1 MYFKENDFTELD
13 FGMIYC
19 ILQFTYNKTTVHIED
34 NVAFFTEQLVFLF
47 HWSTEDKEK
56 LLDTADGL
64 QADMGQLPMTADDL
78 QADMGQLL
86 ITADDLP
93 AGDLKADMGQ
103 LLITADDLQADMGQL
118 LITADD
124 LQADMGQ
131 LPITADDLQADMG
144 QLLITED
151 KEQLLDTA
159 DDLQADMG
167 QLLITA
173 DDLQADMGQLLIA
186 TDDVQ
191 EDMEQLMDTGEDMQ
205 TGGLQEDIEQLL
217 KMLKKYH
224 EEYEK
229 ESSLLEEATS
239 DCVIELYSIADD
251 VDKFHRNAVIA
262 NVVGSAV
269 GIAGGITTLIGVAL
283 APFTLGASLF
293 ASTLGI
299 VAATAGGVTGVSASV
314 ADSFNTKKKCE
325 TVIEKVNEIDNM
337 INTVHKIAT
346 NISDTIE
353 VIKTVPLAEQATDIA
368 RMGGRGMF
376 AVVEAGRLVHLG
388 KISAAAAH
396 GAKLA
401 TQGARTIRAIS
412 GVFAALFV
420 FIDAAYVIQGTAEL
434 QEGAKTETAE
444 QIREVA
450 FSLLGTR
457 HDMRENNKNL
467 LAEIMGLIS
476 EVSDE

>member
-56 LLDTADGL
+56 LLDTADDLQADMGQLLITADGL

-131 LPITADDLQADMG
+131 LPI
-144 QLLITED
+144 
-151 KEQLLDTA
+151 TA

>member
-56 LLDTADGL
+56 LLDTADDLQADMGQLLITADGL

-118 LITADD
+118 
-124 LQADMGQ
+124 
-131 LPITADDLQADMG
+131 PI
-144 QLLITED
+144 
-151 KEQLLDTA
+151 TA

>member
-56 LLDTADGL
+56 LLDTADDLQADMGQLLITADGL

-131 LPITADDLQADMG
+131 L
-144 QLLITED
+144 LITED

-167 QLLITA
+167 QLLIT
-173 DDLQADMGQLLIA
+173 

>member
-1 MYFKENDFTELD
+1 M
-13 FGMIYC
+13 
-19 ILQFTYNKTTVHIED
+19 
-34 NVAFFTEQLVFLF
+34 
-47 HWSTEDKEK
+47 EDKEP
-56 LLDTADGL
+56 LLD
-64 QADMGQLPMTADDL
+64 TADDL
-78 QADMGQLL
+78 QADMGQLP
-86 ITADDLP
+86 I
-93 AGDLKADMGQ
+93 
-103 LLITADDLQADMGQL
+103 IADDLQ
-118 LITADD
+118 ADD

-131 LPITADDLQADMG
+131 LPITADELQADMGELLITADDIQADMG

-151 KEQLLDTA
+151 KEQLLDMA

-173 DDLQADMGQLLIA
+173 DMGQLLIM

-191 EDMEQLMDTGEDMQ
+191 EDMEQLMDTEDMQ
-205 TGGLQEDIEQLL
+205 IDGLQEDMEQLL

-229 ESSLLEEATS
+229 QSSLLEEATS

-283 APFTLGASLF
+283 APLTLGASLF

-314 ADSFNTKKKCE
+314 ADSINTKKKCE

-337 INTVHKIAT
+337 INAVQKIST

-368 RMGGRGMF
+368 RMGGRGVF

-420 FIDAAYVIQGTAEL
+420 FIDAAYVIKGTAEL

-444 QIREVA
+444 QIREIA

>member
-56 LLDTADGL
+56 LLDTADDLQADMGQLLITADGL

-131 LPITADDLQADMG
+131 L
-144 QLLITED
+144 LI
-151 KEQLLDTA
+151 TA

>member
-56 LLDTADGL
+56 LLDTADDLQADMGQLLITADGL

-144 QLLITED
+144 QLLIT
-151 KEQLLDTA
+151 
-159 DDLQADMG
+159 
-167 QLLITA
+167 
-173 DDLQADMGQLLIA
+173 

>member
-56 LLDTADGL
+56 LLDTADDLQADMGQLLITADGL

-118 LITADD
+118 LI
-124 LQADMGQ
+124 
-131 LPITADDLQADMG
+131 
-144 QLLITED
+144 
-151 KEQLLDTA
+151 TA

>member
-56 LLDTADGL
+56 LLDTADDLQADMGQLLITADGL

-118 LITADD
+118 LIT
-124 LQADMGQ
+124 
-131 LPITADDLQADMG
+131 
-144 QLLITED
+144 ED

-167 QLLITA
+167 QLLIT
-173 DDLQADMGQLLIA
+173 

>member
-56 LLDTADGL
+56 LLDTADDLQADMGQLLITADGL

-93 AGDLKADMGQ
+93 AGDLK
-103 LLITADDLQADMGQL
+103 
-118 LITADD
+118 
-124 LQADMGQ
+124 
-131 LPITADDLQADMG
+131 ADMG

>member
-56 LLDTADGL
+56 LLDTADDLQADMGQLLITADGL

-103 LLITADDLQADMGQL
+103 LL
-118 LITADD
+118 
-124 LQADMGQ
+124 
-131 LPITADDLQADMG
+131 ITADDLQADMG

>member
-56 LLDTADGL
+56 LLDTADDLQADMGQLLITADGL

-144 QLLITED
+144 QLLIT
-151 KEQLLDTA
+151 A

-167 QLLITA
+167 QLLIT
-173 DDLQADMGQLLIA
+173 